1 VTGSARIGAILLAVV
16 GISAGQL
23 LLKIAALR
31 MVTPPGAP
39 ALGPHLLNAWLVA
52 GIATLG
58 LATLLWI
65 WVLRTVPLNQA
76 YPWMALCFVLVPV
89 ATYFVLGETMGWR
102 QVAGTALIVAGVA
115 IAGR

>member
-1 VTGSARIGAILLAVV
+1 MAGLKIGAILLAVA
-16 GISAGQL
+16 GISSGQV

-31 MVTPPGAP
+31 MVVPPGAP

-52 GIATLG
+52 GLATLG
-58 LATLLWI
+58 VSTLLWI

-76 YPWMALCFVLVPV
+76 YPWMALCFVLVPA
-89 ATYFVLGETMGWR
+89 ATYLFLGETMSWR
-102 QVAGTALIVAGVA
+102 QIAGTALIVAGVA